1 MLKRYKRMEKMI
13 FSFFFKVV
21 TLQIMAMALQ
31 CINTI
36 NSRSHEFTVL
46 SKWFYNNFVVLISDK
61 YSFMLLS
68 VDDELQIDSICGN
81 ETQQI
86 VEKVLGVTINN
97 RLNFGIHL
105 LNTTKNANSKFNALT
120 GGKMYRTTEQKKFF
134 FY

>member
-1 MLKRYKRMEKMI
+1 
-13 FSFFFKVV
+13 
-21 TLQIMAMALQ
+21 
-31 CINTI
+31 
-36 NSRSHEFTVL
+36 
-46 SKWFYNNFVVLISDK
+46 
-61 YSFMLLS
+61 MLLS

-134 FY
+134 FC